1 MYHKLY
7 WQQKARITG
16 TFGSQEFGSR
26 KRDPVPTLTRVS
38 ASCCSS
44 QLQLAAIS
52 SNAVDE
58 GSIPDQI
65 DFIQNQWDIRLFREK
80 GDHPLKTG
88 VGESGNETP
97 KPGGVT
103 D

>member
-26 KRDPVPTLTRVS
+26 KREPVPTLTRVS

-65 DFIQNQWDIRLFREK
+65 DFMK
-80 GDHPLKTG
+80 GTES
-88 VGESGNETP
+88 VGH
-97 KPGGVT
+97 KAV
-103 D
+103 